1 MQKLDNELWNIE
13 EARGSRDGF
22 YKNIE
27 NIMDGDENKQWGI
40 EICMC

>member
-1 MQKLDNELWNIE
+1 MLWSLFYRMQKLDNELWNIE

-27 NIMDGDENKQWGI
+27 NIMDGDENKL
-40 EICMC
+40 